1 MSAKLSSKN
10 FYGGNLMVKC
20 FVALVIFF
28 CSVGNLFAQTETKVT
43 INVDKVLIRTALERL
58 QKETKVH
65 FVYDEE
71 NIDQDKRVS
80 LSYTQAPL
88 KIVLEDFCK
97 QTSLR
102 YEVKRN
108 LILILPGKADRN
120 VNRQSFLMKGV
131 VTDEDGESIIGATV
145 MIGGTSKGT
154 VTDING
160 QYTLEVQS
168 GDLVSFTFVGMTD
181 KVIKAQVNKKMVNVQ
196 LESNATALADVVIT
210 GYQTLS
216 KERATGSFDKVDS
229 SVLSSRPTADLST
242 ALQGLV
248 AGMQATEKEDG
259 SIDFLIRGSSSLYA
273 DKKPLLVVDGFPIQ
287 GDFSSINPNDVES
300 VTVLKDAA
308 AASIWG
314 ARSAN
319 GVIVV
324 TTKKGK
330 KDKVQVDVQAFV
342 RIGTNP
348 DLEYI
353 MNQADS
359 RTMVDYE
366 MRAFENNWKMAAWEY
381 APIFS
386 KIQNSLTLAQ
396 ELYYANKYQGLS
408 KEEMEQGLE
417 RLRNTSNRQQLKD
430 YLMQTQL
437 LQQYNV
443 SISGGTERMSN
454 YMSLMY
460 EKNDE
465 STIKRG
471 YEKFMINYNNSYK
484 VTKWLTANLI
494 TTLQRKDQETS
505 GVTIGEFSN
514 LSPYEMLLNEDG
526 SYATNLNVYNRAEL
540 EKLPL
545 EKLPYSDWSYNMLRE
560 VRGREYKTTNTMYRV
575 QLGLN
580 AQIIKGLNYDMRV
593 QYESTSSEYKNY
605 DSEDTFYARNLV
617 NSYTE
622 YNNETQEVGVSR
634 IPKGGVLRSGK
645 TEYSNYVFRNQL
657 NYNNSFAEK
666 HEISALAGIEIS
678 QYDTEGTVNP
688 YVYGYNKEKNTSSVP
703 PYGYGS
709 NVDSFKNFF
718 GNSATIEGGNTS
730 YSLRCD
736 RYVSY
741 YTNIGY
747 VYDGKYGASFSARG
761 DGSNFVS
768 DDPSLRWSPMWSVGA
783 KWNIGKEEFI
793 KDIDWINYLNLR
805 ATYGINGNAEKSTS
819 PLTLV
824 SVGSSVNSTTGTITG
839 NISSFGNP
847 SLCWEKTYTTNI
859 GVDFDLFRSKLSG
872 KLDFY
877 NRKSKDVIGQVT
889 IPSVY
894 GTSTQKF
901 NNAEIL
907 NRGVELELTGN
918 FHIPSVDLGIRSTV
932 TYAYNY
938 NKILKLYYPA
948 LYCYELVE
956 ADTHVEGRPV
966 GSLYSYD
973 FLGTENGIPYVIG
986 ANGDKISM
994 NDVSVHNRS
1003 LGLDILHYSGTTIPP
1018 HTFGWSNQFTWNNF
1032 SLYVYL
1038 TGNFGGIFRAPTA
1051 GSIPSVGSG
1060 KTFVSSSIK
1069 DFADSDGT
1077 LYPTWPLKDES
1088 NFYLWDRY
1096 TPNLEYFVQDAS
1108 FIRLKEINLEYNLS
1122 KKLAGKLHLRGAK
1135 LFVQARNLGLIYC
1148 ANDYGYD
1155 PEWLPGSNKPSAT
1168 IAFGANI
1175 NF

>member
-1 MSAKLSSKN
+1 
-10 FYGGNLMVKC
+10 
-20 FVALVIFF
+20 
-28 CSVGNLFAQTETKVT
+28 
-43 INVDKVLIRTALERL
+43 
-58 QKETKVH
+58 
-65 FVYDEE
+65 
-71 NIDQDKRVS
+71 
-80 LSYTQAPL
+80 
-88 KIVLEDFCK
+88 
-97 QTSLR
+97 
-102 YEVKRN
+102 
-108 LILILPGKADRN
+108 
-120 VNRQSFLMKGV
+120 
-131 VTDEDGESIIGATV
+131 
-145 MIGGTSKGT
+145 
-154 VTDING
+154 
-160 QYTLEVQS
+160 
-168 GDLVSFTFVGMTD
+168 
-181 KVIKAQVNKKMVNVQ
+181 
-196 LESNATALADVVIT
+196 
-210 GYQTLS
+210 
-216 KERATGSFDKVDS
+216 
-229 SVLSSRPTADLST
+229 
-242 ALQGLV
+242 
-248 AGMQATEKEDG
+248 
-259 SIDFLIRGSSSLYA
+259 
-273 DKKPLLVVDGFPIQ
+273 
-287 GDFSSINPNDVES
+287 
-300 VTVLKDAA
+300 
-308 AASIWG
+308 
-314 ARSAN
+314 
-319 GVIVV
+319 
-324 TTKKGK
+324 
-330 KDKVQVDVQAFV
+330 
-342 RIGTNP
+342 
-348 DLEYI
+348 
-353 MNQADS
+353 
-359 RTMVDYE
+359 
-366 MRAFENNWKMAAWEY
+366 
-381 APIFS
+381 
-386 KIQNSLTLAQ
+386 
-396 ELYYANKYQGLS
+396 
-408 KEEMEQGLE
+408 MEQGLE

-634 IPKGGVLRSGK
+634 IPKGRVLRSGK

-847 SLCWEKTYTTNI
+847 SLRWEKTYTTNI

-973 FLGTENGIPYVIG
+973 FWGTENGIPYVIG